1 MRLEGKV
8 AIVTGSAQGI
18 GAAFAERLA
27 AEGAATVLAVRT
39 LERGERTL
47 ESIRAQGGE
56 AMVVAV
62 DVADETQTLA
72 MAEATMAKYGRID
85 ILVNNAAMFISS
97 FPRHPF
103 FELDVADW
111 DQMMAV
117 NVRGTFLCCR
127 AVFPAMKEQ
136 GKGKII
142 NVTSST
148 FFCGSKDFLHYVTS
162 KGAVVGLTR
171 ALAREVGEYNITV
184 NSLAPGLTVSE
195 GVAANY
201 AADYLE
207 RFTARRCIPRLEVP
221 EDLVGTCVFL
231 ASDDSDFVTG
241 QHICIDGGDVF
252 N

>member
-27 AEGAATVLAVRT
+27 ADGASTVLAVRT

-47 ESIRAQGGE
+47 ERIRAQGGE
-56 AMVVAV
+56 AMTVAV
-62 DVADETQTLA
+62 DVTDEAQTAA
-72 MAEATMAKYGRID
+72 MAATTLEKYGRID
-85 ILVNNAAMFISS
+85 ILVNNAAMFISA

-103 FELDVADW
+103 HELDVAEW

-117 NVRGTFLCCR
+117 NVRGVFLCCK

-142 NVTSST
+142 NITSST
-148 FFCGSKDFLHYVTS
+148 YFTGSKDFLHYVTS

-171 ALAREVGEYNITV
+171 QLAREVGEYNITV
-184 NSLAPGLTVSE
+184 NALAPGLTVSE

-201 AADYLE
+201 QPEYLE
-207 RFTARRCIPRLEVP
+207 RFTGRRCLQRLEAP
-221 EDLVGTCVFL
+221 EDLVGTLSFL

-241 QHICIDGGDVF
+241 QHICVDGGDAF